1 MKELAKSIVA
11 IVMGI
16 ILLVVETDLSLL
28 LFGVIPISLKVIG
41 AIFLIVGVIMAII
54 TLVNKRK

>member
-1 MKELAKSIVA
+1 MKDFVKSIVM
-11 IVMGI
+11 IVLGI

-41 AIFLIVGVIMAII
+41 AISLIVGVITAII
-54 TLVNKRK
+54 TLVNRKK